1 MAAQPLPGR
10 IIAEAVAAFEQSDYN
25 TARAAELLGISRST
39 LQNRLR
45 VARDRQLLPERPAE
59 GIFVQKQPETEESIE
74 ELLQRKKA
82 HMTRAL
88 DHETWAKL
96 IPVTVTGKKPIGIC
110 LVGDPHLDDDHCD
123 IAQLEQDLKTV
134 GGTDGFYAGH
144 LGDITNNWVGRL
156 QRLYAYQ
163 SARFSDGLKLAE
175 WMFGLCPNLFVV
187 GGNHDMWNN
196 GMDLLRFITHQSR
209 TGVVQAH
216 GARIA
221 LRWESGEEI
230 RIHARHDFPGR
241 SQFSDT
247 HGMKRELLF
256 GWKDH
261 VIVAGHT
268 HVDEARVEPSIDG
281 MAHWLFRVSGYKVID
296 DFAKEKGF
304 RPKRLAPSVSIIV
317 NPAARVE
324 AEKIKPFWDVEAAA
338 DYLTFIRQKPTSA
351 RTKSAKR
358 SGS

>member
-1 MAAQPLPGR
+1 MSTPPISNNKLLVSISAL
-10 IIAEAVAAFEQSDYN
+10 EKFDYN
-25 TARAAELLGISRST
+25 ISHASDFLGIPRST
-39 LQNRLR
+39 IQHHIK
-45 VARDRQLLPERPAE
+45 VARSRGLIDGAPKPELIVSAARP
-59 GIFVQKQPETEESIE
+59 VDESIE
-74 ELLQRKKA
+74 ELLERKKA
-82 HMTRAL
+82 HMTRAI

-196 GMDLLRFITHQSR
+196 GMDRLRFITHQSR

-317 NPAARVE
+317 NPSARVE
-324 AEKIKPFWDVEAAA
+324 AEKIKPFWDVEAAS

-358 SGS
+358 